1 MLDATG
7 YQLFGRML
15 TGSRKI
21 VVTTHMNPDGDAIGS
36 EIGLARYLAATG
48 HEVRVVNEERT
59 SRNLVYLERSGPA
72 IEVFD
77 PVAHGEALAAAD
89 LVILV
94 DNSAPDRLG
103 SMENAILSVADK
115 VLCIDHHPT
124 QGTPWAHN
132 ILDGQA
138 SATAAMI
145 YDLTTG
151 AGYRPDIPAAEA
163 LYAGLSTDTGFFR
176 FNSTR
181 AHAHEIAAELIRAG
195 VEPAKCFREV
205 YEKNSPA
212 WTRLLGRALAGLRL
226 DAGGGIVSVRITRA
240 EEIECGAD
248 GADTSEMATSL
259 LAIEGVRI
267 ALLFREL
274 PGGRVKVSLR
284 SKEDLDVYRLALDF
298 GGGGHR
304 NASGIVTDGQL
315 DTVAETVIGRAAGL
329 LVARK

>member
-1 MLDATG
+1 
-7 YQLFGRML
+7 
-15 TGSRKI
+15 
-21 VVTTHMNPDGDAIGS
+21 
-36 EIGLARYLAATG
+36 
-48 HEVRVVNEERT
+48 
-59 SRNLVYLERSGPA
+59 
-72 IEVFD
+72 
-77 PVAHGEALAAAD
+77 
-89 LVILV
+89 
-94 DNSAPDRLG
+94 
-103 SMENAILSVADK
+103 MEKAILSVAGK

-132 ILDGQA
+132 ILDVQA

-151 AGYRPDIPAAEA
+151 AGYRPDLPAAEA

-181 AHAHEIAAELIRAG
+181 VRAHEIAAELIRAG

-284 SKEDLDVYRLALDF
+284 SKGDLDVYRLALEF

-304 NASGIVTDGQL
+304 NASGIVTDGRL

-329 LVARK
+329 LAARERGQ